1 MAFMISVVH
10 NFVNNDCTP
19 KTKQKNADE
28 LKLQQPEQPKH
39 CPLKTVVKK
48 KRERTKNH
56 QNNNPAL
63 FLIPQKE
70 NNEIIIIIKFGL
82 TYLK

>member
-48 KRERTKNH
+48 KE
-56 QNNNPAL
+56 
-63 FLIPQKE
+63 KE
-70 NNEIIIIIKFGL
+70 KKIIKTTIQPFF
-82 TYLK
+82 

>member
-19 KTKQKNADE
+19 KTKKNADE

-48 KRERTKNH
+48 KEKEKKNH

-70 NNEIIIIIKFGL
+70 NNEKIIIKFGL